1 MDLCQISCSGCYV
14 NACYV
19 IILCQML
26 KIRIG
31 LIIQTMVA
39 ELSIALGARRS
50 STRKSIEPLTQV
62 SVYLDDWLLMYNLC
76 TYG

>member
-1 MDLCQISCSGCYV
+1 
-14 NACYV
+14 
-19 IILCQML
+19 ML

-62 SVYLDDWLLMYNLC
+62 NGKLVAWILGLD
-76 TYG
+76 